1 MSITM
6 AATIISCS
14 TAMLAAKSTAQ
25 CRTCTHTVAPQFS
38 QALTQKTVIPANG
51 GFHPK

>member
-1 MSITM
+1 M

-14 TAMLAAKSTAQ
+14 TAMLAAKSKAQ
-25 CRTCTHTVAPQFS
+25 SRTCTHTVAPQFS
-38 QALTQKTVIPANG
+38 QALSQKNVISANG